1 MTESTKNAAVNIA
14 KNDIVLESFQ
24 HYQSQSCKELVYIR
38 TLQKCKLH
46 LKRNLFTFQSNCLKS
61 LVYLVLLFVYHCHI
75 KRKVCMCVYSVKLV
89 TINQKGEFSVD
100 FP

>member
-46 LKRNLFTFQSNCLKS
+46 LKRNLFTF
-61 LVYLVLLFVYHCHI
+61 
-75 KRKVCMCVYSVKLV
+75 
-89 TINQKGEFSVD
+89 
-100 FP
+100 